1 MPYCL
6 TDLKMNNSYK
16 IHGILLSLGKWWL
29 LFLLVQ
35 LYYCSLFGQ
44 QKLSKYKCSRNIA
57 FFTGRWLGALWDFSS
72 SPSRKS
78 YGLSFCW
85 LQASCAGGQG
95 GCGGFWPLLGI
106 ESEGV
111 EFLAPV
117 PPGIYPSLSSFLA
130 LSWTSH
136 PALVGSVL
144 EVFMKSLGL

>member
-117 PPGIYPSLSSFLA
+117 ILFNCFEDLPDCFLKKLQLFTFPPAMCESSNSSIF
-130 LSWTSH
+130 
-136 PALVGSVL
+136 
-144 EVFMKSLGL
+144 